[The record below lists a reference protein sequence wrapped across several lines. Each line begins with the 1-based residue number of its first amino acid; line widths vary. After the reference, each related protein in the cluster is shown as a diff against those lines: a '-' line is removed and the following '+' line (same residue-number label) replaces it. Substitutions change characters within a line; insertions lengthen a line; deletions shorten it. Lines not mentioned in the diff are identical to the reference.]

1 MNIKPIRTEEDY
13 EATLKRINVLMD
25 SIPGTVEFD
34 ELDILVTLVESYEE
48 KHYLID
54 APDPI
59 SAIKFRMEQEDLKQK
74 DLIPII
80 GDSAVVSKVLK
91 GQRKLTVEM
100 IKNLH
105 EQLKIPFESLF
116 GKILTHW
123 YIEIMIFY
131 IH

>member
-80 GDSAVVSKVLK
+80 GDSAIVSKVLK

-116 GKILTHW
+116 GKMVISNR
-123 YIEIMIFY
+123 
-131 IH
+131 

>member
-13 EATLKRINVLMD
+13 EITLKRIDALMD
-25 SIPGTVEFD
+25 SIPGTLEFD
-34 ELDILVTLVESYEE
+34 ELEVLVTLVESYEE
-48 KHYLID
+48 KHYFID

-116 GKILTHW
+116 GKIV
-123 YIEIMIFY
+123 IN
-131 IH
+131 

>member
-1 MNIKPIRTEEDY
+1 MIIKPIRTEKDY
-13 EATLKRINVLMD
+13 EITLERIDQLMD
-25 SIPGTVEFD
+25 SIPNTPEFD
-34 ELDILVTLVESYEE
+34 ELEILVTLVESYEE
-48 KHYLID
+48 RHYFID

-80 GDSAVVSKVLK
+80 GDSAIVSKVLN

-116 GKILTHW
+116 GKMVIN
-123 YIEIMIFY
+123 
-131 IH
+131 

>member
-13 EATLKRINVLMD
+13 EITLKRIDALMD
-25 SIPGTVEFD
+25 SIPGTLEFD

-105 EQLKIPFESLF
+105 KQLKIPFESLF
-116 GKILTHW
+116 GKMVISNR
-123 YIEIMIFY
+123 
-131 IH
+131 

>member
-1 MNIKPIRTEEDY
+1 MIIKPIRTEDDY
-13 EATLKRINVLMD
+13 ETTLQRIDILMD
-25 SIPGTVEFD
+25 VEPDTEEFD
-34 ELDILVTLVESYEE
+34 ELEILVTLVESYEE
-48 KHYLID
+48 KHYFID

-80 GDSAVVSKVLK
+80 GDSAVVSKILN

-105 EQLKIPFESLF
+105 DQLKIPFESLF
-116 GKILTHW
+116 GKIA
-123 YIEIMIFY
+123 IN
-131 IH
+131 

>member
-1 MNIKPIRTEEDY
+1 MIIKPIRTEKDY
-13 EATLKRINVLMD
+13 EITLERIDQLMD
-25 SIPGTVEFD
+25 SIPNTPEFD
-34 ELDILVTLVESYEE
+34 ELEILVTLVESYEE
-48 KHYLID
+48 RHYFID

-105 EQLKIPFESLF
+105 KQLKIPFESLF
-116 GKILTHW
+116 GKMVISNR
-123 YIEIMIFY
+123 
-131 IH
+131 

>member
-1 MNIKPIRTEEDY
+1 MIIKPIRTEEDY
-13 EATLKRINVLMD
+13 EVTLKRIDELMD
-25 SIPGTVEFD
+25 SIPNTPEFD
-34 ELDILVTLVESYEE
+34 ELDVLVTLVESYEE
-48 KHYLID
+48 KHYFID

-80 GDSAVVSKVLK
+80 GDSAIVSKVLK

-105 EQLKIPFESLF
+105 KQLKIPFESLF
-116 GKILTHW
+116 GKMVISNR
-123 YIEIMIFY
+123 
-131 IH
+131 

>member
-48 KHYLID
+48 KHYFID

-74 DLIPII
+74 DLVPII
-80 GDSAVVSKVLK
+80 GDSAIVSKVLK

-116 GKILTHW
+116 GKILTH
-123 YIEIMIFY
+123 
-131 IH
+131 

>member
-13 EATLKRINVLMD
+13 ETTLRRINVLMD

-80 GDSAVVSKVLK
+80 GDSAIVSKVLK

-116 GKILTHW
+116 GKMVING
-123 YIEIMIFY
+123 
-131 IH
+131 